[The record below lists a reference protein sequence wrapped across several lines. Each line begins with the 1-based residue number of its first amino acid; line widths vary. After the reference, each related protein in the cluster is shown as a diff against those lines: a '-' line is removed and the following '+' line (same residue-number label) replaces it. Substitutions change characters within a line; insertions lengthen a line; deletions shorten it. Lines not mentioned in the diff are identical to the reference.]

1 MAGLERREEGQVL
14 ETSKPFKN
22 TVAVRDIVARLVAHF
37 FAVAQLLV
45 LPVAYSPLFVCAL
58 RKQ

>member
-1 MAGLERREEGQVL
+1 MGGLERREEGQVL
-14 ETSKPFKN
+14 ETSKPLKN
-22 TVAVRDIVARLVAHF
+22 TVAVWDVVARLVAHF

-45 LPVAYSPLFVCAL
+45 LPVAYSPLLLCAL